1 MAHGT
6 WNMALWIAS
15 LVPSPRREMPSR
27 NAHATLYH
35 ATLLDPDEAR
45 VRTRLG
51 DERAQKAKV
60 CFAPLRF
67 DVEIEK

>member
-1 MAHGT
+1 MMLGVTIWKIEKRDKIVGWLFGGGYMAHGT

-35 ATLLDPDEAR
+35 ATLLDPEE
-45 VRTRLG
+45 
-51 DERAQKAKV
+51 ER
-60 CFAPLRF
+60 
-67 DVEIEK
+67 E